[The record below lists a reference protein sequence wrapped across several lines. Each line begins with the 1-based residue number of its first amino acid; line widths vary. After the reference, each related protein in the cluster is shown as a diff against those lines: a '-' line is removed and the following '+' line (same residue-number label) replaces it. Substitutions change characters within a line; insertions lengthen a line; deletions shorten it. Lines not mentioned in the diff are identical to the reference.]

1 MCVHVDIY
9 VYFLS
14 IFLSLLRNIAC
25 YHISQSFL
33 RLRTEGAPGRVP
45 VGGRTKGEGEEEHE
59 EEEEEQEQ
67 EQEQEEQEEAGHVL
81 VFSLSLS
88 LSFFGVFTS
97 SFYLWLAAFGASPR
111 GLPASCLWSC

>member
-67 EQEQEEQEEAGHVL
+67 EQ
-81 VFSLSLS
+81 
-88 LSFFGVFTS
+88 
-97 SFYLWLAAFGASPR
+97 
-111 GLPASCLWSC
+111 